1 MDPAVTQTA
10 HPLTA
15 IALRK
20 QFQVSLQQLTGAL
33 LHRARASTST

>member
-10 HPLTA
+10 HRLTE

-20 QFQVSLQQLTGAL
+20 QFQVSLQQLSCPA
-33 LHRARASTST
+33 